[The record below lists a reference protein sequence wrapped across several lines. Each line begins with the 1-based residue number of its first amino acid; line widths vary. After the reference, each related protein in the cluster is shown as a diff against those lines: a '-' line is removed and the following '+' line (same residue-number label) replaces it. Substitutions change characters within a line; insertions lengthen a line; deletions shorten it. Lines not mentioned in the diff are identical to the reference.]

1 MTTKAAKLAIFIFST
16 LKMYWTLGNSEGPVP
31 GPVPNFGPVLI
42 LGPWDRSGPDQ
53 LQTLLLEQPWEVPVN
68 GILEYMKVVLAAVLA
83 VSEIIVV
90 GCGGVIVHS
99 GDGERL

>member
-1 MTTKAAKLAIFIFST
+1 MGST
-16 LKMYWTLGNSEGPVP
+16 
-31 GPVPNFGPVLI
+31 
-42 LGPWDRSGPDQ
+42 
-53 LQTLLLEQPWEVPVN
+53 VPVN
-68 GILEYMKVVLAAVLA
+68 GILKYMKVVLAAVFA